1 MECSPAVIIYKKK
14 KYYAIWK
21 TDSADEFETKERKV
35 ILFESVDEAADY
47 LSNKKMRFRSSEITT
62 YDLDWF
68 IENCICSEY
77 GDCKA
82 ILLYWNMFSDMAK
95 SVKTKFLGDDEK
107 NNKIYDKLFF
117 GNNLPTVTPDGKHYE
132 PIWSNAERK
141 SITAILSEGV
151 EIVKS
156 QLE

>member
-1 MECSPAVIIYKKK
+1 MEYYPVAIIYKKK
-14 KYYAIWK
+14 KYYNIWK
-21 TDSADEFETKERKV
+21 TDLADEFETKERKV

-47 LSNKKMRFRSSEITT
+47 LSNKKLGFRSSEITT

-68 IENCICSEY
+68 MGNCICSEY
-77 GDCKA
+77 GDCKT

-95 SVKTKFLGDDEK
+95 SVGTKFGGDDEK

-117 GNNLPTVTPDGKHYE
+117 GNNLPTVTPDGKHYD

-151 EIVKS
+151 EIVKK
-156 QLE
+156 QL